1 MKKILHSRMPAVL
14 IFYLF
19 TYIVK
24 WSIICHIKE
33 LGQKRTKA
41 RMPQENNSNPLF
53 NSPSKSL
60 RGLKGLVCNNNEAS
74 YVEEIIDDRE
84 LAQRKAD
91 EAGNNL
97 TNSIIKIKIKFDILK
112 SKVVVKFGASTVQIW
127 RSTARRLKVRKL
139 PLEVLVLD

>member
-14 IFYLF
+14 SFYLF
-19 TYIVK
+19 TYIIK

-33 LGQKRTKA
+33 LGLKRIKA

-97 TNSIIKIKIKFDILK
+97 TNSIIKIDTLK

>member
-1 MKKILHSRMPAVL
+1 
-14 IFYLF
+14 
-19 TYIVK
+19 
-24 WSIICHIKE
+24 
-33 LGQKRTKA
+33 
-41 RMPQENNSNPLF
+41 MPQENNSNPLF
-53 NSPSKSL
+53 KSPSKSL

-97 TNSIIKIKIKFDILK
+97 TNSIIKIDTLK